1 MCTCAILYQKKP
13 RKIECAIVNL
23 NTSHQSGS
31 HWVCYYKNGA
41 TRIYFDSFG
50 QITPLEIQR
59 YLKTK
64 KEFNLDQ
71 SVIQRN
77 SDIVQEINTHVC
89 GHLCLVVLRALTCEH
104 HSFQDILNHLVG
116 DGYNT

>member
-1 MCTCAILYQKKP
+1 MRDTLPKKP
-13 RKIECAIVNL
+13 HKVECGIVNL
-23 NTSHQSGS
+23 NISHQSGS
-31 HWVCYYKNGA
+31 HWVCYYKNGEK
-41 TRIYFDSFG
+41 RIYFDSFG

-77 SDIVQEINTHVC
+77 SDIVQEINTHIC
-89 GHLCLVVLRALTCEH
+89 GHLCLVVLRSLTCEH
-104 HSFQDILNHLVG
+104 HSFQDILNQLG
-116 DGYNT
+116 